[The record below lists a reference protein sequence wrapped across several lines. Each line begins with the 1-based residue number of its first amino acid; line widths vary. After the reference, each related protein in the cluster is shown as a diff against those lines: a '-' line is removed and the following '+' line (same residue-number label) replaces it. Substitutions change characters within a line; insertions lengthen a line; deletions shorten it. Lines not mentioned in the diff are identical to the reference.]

1 MKDEK
6 NIDSKSEGQMRLEIR
21 KELEKLDNELVNAD
35 GIMLKP
41 SQCYR
46 IEANHILYNTSC
58 PESLKRRI
66 QSILLRYS

>member
-1 MKDEK
+1 MKHQE
-6 NIDSKSEGQMRLEIR
+6 NIDGTRGRQLRAEIR

-46 IEANHILYNTSC
+46 IEANQILYNTSC

-66 QSILLRYS
+66 QSILMRYS